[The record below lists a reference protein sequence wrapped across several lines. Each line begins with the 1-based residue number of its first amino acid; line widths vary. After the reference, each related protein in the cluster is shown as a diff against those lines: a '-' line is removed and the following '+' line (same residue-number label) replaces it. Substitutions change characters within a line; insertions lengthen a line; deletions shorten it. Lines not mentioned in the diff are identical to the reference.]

1 MSPLAG
7 LQKYTSLGKHGLED
21 RLRRS
26 SRNMMGP
33 SAATPS
39 LQRTDSFSSEEGD
52 DIDFDDD
59 GFREIERE
67 IDWDYF
73 FVHFVTSHISPFS
86 VYL

>member
-1 MSPLAG
+1 MLVCLGNFQETFGMSPLAG

-21 RLRRS
+21 RLKRS

-33 SAATPS
+33 ATP

-59 GFREIERE
+59 GFRDVEIE
-67 IDWDYF
+67 
-73 FVHFVTSHISPFS
+73 
-86 VYL
+86 

>member
-1 MSPLAG
+1 MLLIFQETFGMSPLAG

-67 IDWDYF
+67 IDWDWDF
-73 FVHFVTSHISPFS
+73 LCI
-86 VYL
+86 L